1 MTCQSTPSS
10 AQLARVG
17 VTIVR
22 REPLTLQCQRCG
34 AEWHVRRWPNGRLPQ
49 YYWRCQ
55 NGCNWQP
62 NR

>member
-1 MTCQSTPSS
+1 MARHITPTSG
-10 AQLARVG
+10 QLARVG

-22 REPLTLQCQRCG
+22 QEPLTLQCQHCN
-34 AEWHVRRWPNGRLPQ
+34 AEWIVQHLPNGHLPR

-62 NR
+62 R